1 MRSRT
6 IVKCR
11 ERFGYYYERVM
22 EWLHSIS
29 YRAIPTSRARNSLIE
44 EYNIYEEYA
53 DRSFVREF
61 LEERT
66 RKAIMNRYTIKI
78 KTVHKEEPQAIICG
92 TTTIGIVRLL
102 RKKRLIDEATLIM
115 KSDTSNLIYWK
126 FNN

>member
-53 DRSFVREF
+53 DRLFVREF

-78 KTVHKEEPQAIICG
+78 KTVHEEEPQATICG